1 MDVYIHM
8 YEHLNNKKKQISF
21 MFLVLNATV
30 SFQTI
35 DLT

>member
-8 YEHLNNKKKQISF
+8 YENLKKKRISF
-21 MFLVLNATV
+21 IFLALNATV